1 MPDLQTLAFEIG
13 TEEIPAFDLQA
24 ATKQFGGLIQKSL
37 DDFKIP
43 HGDIEIY
50 SSPRR
55 LIAIVSDVAES
66 TEALEQD
73 FKGPKV
79 EIAYDQDG
87 RPTKVAIGFAKGKG
101 VNVDDL
107 ETRDVNGTEYVFA
120 HISVPSK
127 KTSTLLSGL
136 LHDVIESISWSKS
149 MRWSTYKELFTR
161 PVRWIVALLGDQ
173 IIEFE
178 YAGLTSSNKT
188 WGHRVLAP
196 GAHDVDCAD
205 HLLDVIR
212 KCYVVPSEDE
222 RKKVI
227 EKGVADYEAKYAPCN
242 IVLPP
247 KTLTEVINLSE
258 YPTVMLGSFDE
269 EFLKVP
275 EEIIVDAMLMHQRYF
290 PMYDNGKLTN
300 RFIIVSNGDP
310 ECEANIVEGNERVVA
325 ARLYDAK
332 FFYEEDLK
340 IPLENYVEHLDEVV
354 FQEQLGTMLDKTKRI
369 EQLSSKLAIDASL
382 DEFAANKI
390 QRAAHLA
397 KADLVTNAVIEFTSV
412 QGVMGSYYAS
422 ASGEDDDVALAIE
435 QHYRPR
441 FAGDDIPSNI
451 VGKVLSIADKVDT
464 ICGLFALGQGPT
476 GSSDPFALRR
486 AAIGV
491 IAILQ
496 SGVDISL
503 EKAVSSALDIYL
515 ESGLEFNKAETQQTI
530 ADFFITRT
538 KVILRDAG
546 NDVGVI
552 DSVLAT
558 GIVEPIEIINRVK
571 SLTSAMQ
578 TQASI
583 FDDLVVAYARA
594 DNLRD
599 KSLGSDVDLSLFEE
613 PELVLNDAIEE
624 VSTKV
629 SMALDESLYPQA
641 LEALAGLRG
650 PIDDFFESTMIMV
663 DDEVLRRNRL
673 ALLNRFVNVF
683 TNIADFSLISHK

>member
-1 MPDLQTLAFEIG
+1 MADSQTLAFEIG

-24 ATKQFGGLIQKSL
+24 ATGQFGGLMQKSL

-43 HGDIEIY
+43 YGDIEIY

-55 LIAIVSDVAES
+55 LIAMVSDVAEA
-66 TEALEQD
+66 TEAVEQD
-73 FKGPKV
+73 FRGPKA

-87 RPTKVAIGFAKGKG
+87 NPTKVAIGFARGKDVD
-101 VNVDDL
+101 VNDL
-107 ETRDVNGTEYVFA
+107 EVREVDGTEYVFA
-120 HISVPSK
+120 HISVPAK
-127 KTSTLLSGL
+127 RTSTLLSGI
-136 LHDVIESISWSKS
+136 LHDVIGAISWSKS
-149 MRWSTYKELFTR
+149 MRWSTYRELFTR

-173 IIEFE
+173 VIEFE
-178 YAGLTSSNKT
+178 YAGLKSSNKT

-212 KCYVVPSEDE
+212 ECYVIPSEEE
-222 RKKVI
+222 RRGII
-227 EKGVADYEAKYAPCN
+227 EKGVSDFEAKHAPCN

-247 KTLTEVINLSE
+247 KTLTEVVNLSE

-269 EFLKVP
+269 GFLKVP

-290 PMYDNGKLTN
+290 PMYDNGRLTN
-300 RFIIVSNGDP
+300 KFIIVSNGDP
-310 ECEANIVEGNERVVA
+310 ECEANIVDGNERVVA

-340 IPLENYVEHLDEVV
+340 VPLDDYVERLNEVV
-354 FQEQLGTMLDKTKRI
+354 FQEQLGTMLDKTRRI
-369 EQLSSKLAIDASL
+369 EQLCSKLAIDAAL
-382 DEFAANKI
+382 DGLAADKV

-422 ASGEDDDVALAIE
+422 ASGEDQDIALAIE

-464 ICGLFALGQGPT
+464 ICGLFALDQGPT

-503 EKAVSSALDIYL
+503 EKAISSALDIYL
-515 ESGLEFNKAETQQTI
+515 ESGLEFNKADVQQTI
-530 ADFFITRT
+530 VDFFIART

-552 DSVLAT
+552 ESVLAT
-558 GIVEPIEIINRVK
+558 GIVEPVEIINRVG

-578 TQASI
+578 TQAAI
-583 FDDLVVAYARA
+583 FNDLATAYSRA
-594 DNLRD
+594 YNLRD

-613 PELVLNDAIEE
+613 PERALNDAIEE
-624 VSTKV
+624 VSTEV
-629 SMALDESLYPQA
+629 SIALDQSLYPQA
-641 LEALAGLRG
+641 LEALAGLRK

-663 DDEVLRRNRL
+663 DDEGLRRNRL
-673 ALLNRFVNVF
+673 TLLNRFINVF